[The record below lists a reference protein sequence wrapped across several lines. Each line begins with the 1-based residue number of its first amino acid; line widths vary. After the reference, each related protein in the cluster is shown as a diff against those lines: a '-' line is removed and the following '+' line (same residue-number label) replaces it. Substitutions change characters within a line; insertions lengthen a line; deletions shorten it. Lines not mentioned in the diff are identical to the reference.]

1 MNPTERLRAL
11 LDERGVEWKE
21 YGYENH
27 TWWSGGE
34 NVGWHAENRPSV
46 RGLYVKIEA
55 VLTPEQ
61 AIAATLG
68 RGECTFKWSLADN
81 GWADYTCSECGFTE
95 NTDIHVSL
103 GWKFCPNCG
112 RTVVTA

>member
-11 LDERGVEWKE
+11 LDERGVEWDNCVGPFPQTAYNINGVVWQVKE
-21 YGYENH
+21 LVAGFDVSSRY
-27 TWWSGGE
+27 
-34 NVGWHAENRPSV
+34 
-46 RGLYVKIEA
+46 
-55 VLTPEQ
+55 LTPAQ
-61 AIAATLG
+61 AIDATLG